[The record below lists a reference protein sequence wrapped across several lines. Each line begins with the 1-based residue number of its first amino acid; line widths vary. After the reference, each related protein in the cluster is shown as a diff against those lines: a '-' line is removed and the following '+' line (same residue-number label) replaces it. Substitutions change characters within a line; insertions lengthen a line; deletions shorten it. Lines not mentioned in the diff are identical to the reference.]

1 MSLTLKKL
9 GIEYKEISLAQAN
22 EASQSIRQ
30 MRLEQILVGDCENFG
45 WQNLINRHDLIQV
58 KNLDKTSKDS
68 KKKNLTK
75 TLFIFSNSNPL
86 RKGITQLI
94 QNQNY
99 KYFIILIAATCLI
112 PYCINEK
119 RLAISIEVVCNI
131 IFGFDI
137 LLFMIAY
144 GVILDKKSYLRD
156 CWNIVNVL
164 AFIFT
169 WFIFLEDNKVNDVIK
184 TIRILRLFRLIQEIP
199 LLRIQFT
206 AYVSS
211 FLKLK
216 QVLIPIFL
224 VMIYFAIIGLHLFIG
239 LTEKRCRITPEP
251 IDGVWLADDE
261 VLKLCGIW
269 ECPENLYCGSPVDHN
284 LPKNMTENDVA
295 DFSWDFIRF
304 DDFFH
309 SLLVVFTFL
318 NVTGWSGTTFM
329 FWKAMTTY
337 VTATYFLVLIVLLA
351 FILSNLLLALFY
363 ESFMEKSSIKNSSS
377 KAKKQEQEIEEDLKK
392 KNQEQLMNRL
402 ALMSKSKGQLVG
414 HNQSFNGQLPF
425 DQQFQFDQ
433 TTQQQQEQIRFFDSL
448 SNSKNFNFINN
459 LCIILSA
466 LAIIIDYK
474 GISKRALE
482 QLQMVD
488 FFCIVYSLVEMAI
501 LISGKGLKGYFSKDI
516 NKFDFF
522 VISSQWI
529 LIFVLVVIDE
539 SLVINHNVYVTF
551 FKSLKILRVFRFV
564 YNAKLFYTITLLMRS
579 LVNTLTRLKS
589 ILALWACLVILI
601 AVVGKSLL
609 QDKLQEEEMTIYYD
623 DFGSALMAAV
633 NIFYNEEWHVT
644 MYKYARHTYVSFF
657 YSIFSV
663 ILGQIFF
670 IRLLMAVFLNE
681 FVQQLKKIEEELKPI
696 DFKQFIQS
704 ILQCLQSK
712 DKKKNQKITKYIT
725 QKSDEKNQIAE
736 ESEARPKKDKNNEN
750 RINSILNQN
759 VPQQELDEL
768 QNWLQVDLQKQ
779 EQQEIK
785 SNLSNNNVQNERE
798 SVRNLNQTKSN
809 INISK
814 TEQIVDSFI
823 FQLFALLIVL
833 ASTIR
838 VGMTTPFLDPNSDTS
853 QILKIV
859 NITTTILFIVQII
872 LNIIARGFIIGENS
886 YIQRS
891 PYNILNVIVTLVE
904 IISLFAPSHTIF
916 HFFSSLR
923 IIEFIRI
930 GALLNTSINYISQ
943 ALLKAFQTMIQ
954 LSIFCF
960 IILLIYGTFAT
971 KILKG
976 AFFYCS
982 GISNE
987 EEYIINDKWDCLDHG
1002 GSWINRILGYDN
1014 IFDSALTLFV
1024 TATTEA
1030 WLEILIHTW
1039 SARGV
1044 DLTPQNNNNRWW
1056 AVYFQVFFFIGN
1068 ICMLNMFISLVVE
1081 TYQQTKIKAQG
1092 MSELDSN
1099 QREWLSIKQSINHLK
1114 PRRLYEKP
1122 KSKVGLFIYSIA
1134 ESKATKYFWHA
1145 LILLNTFTLA
1155 LYYDRQDKDFI
1166 QALDLI
1172 NLICTLSFTV
1182 EVLSRVI
1189 AKFPNIYDRDPFI
1202 IVDVLGIIINLV
1214 NQFSISQMNDQFYLQ
1229 RGFEALSV
1237 GFQLLRNYYII
1248 KRFPELEK
1256 LFHTIF
1262 SVVPS
1267 ALSMLF
1273 IMFIFLF
1280 IFACLGMD
1288 LFGYLRP
1295 QNKMEGFD
1303 LHFKKF
1309 TTAMFSLIR
1318 VASSEEWWALL
1329 IDSVRI
1335 RNPDFACIYI
1345 NNYEEF
1351 QLYGYNGCGTHW
1363 AYVFYVSFHLIFSL
1377 VILNLFIASILGAY
1391 EEHAKQEQ
1399 SAISKYQLHDVLN
1412 YWAQYDP
1419 KGTGFLN
1426 YKQFWKLSSEIAICF
1441 GVPVKELLD
1450 PANKK
1455 NFLKA
1460 LNIPLYE
1467 DGEGLIGYLF
1477 HDVIVSLTR
1486 LSVELKYGVRDLE
1499 SDTYKGKEFVHQYYK
1514 KFKKTPYYSGQMS
1527 TMIYLQAKARML
1539 INKKK
1544 GVKCLDIGAL
1554 KQELQCQNDGD
1565 KFDNS

>member
-1 MSLTLKKL
+1 MSSTLNKL
-9 GIEYKEISLAQAN
+9 GIEYKEITQAQVE
-22 EASQSIRQ
+22 EATQSIKS
-30 MRLEQILVGDCENFG
+30 MRLEQVLIGECENFG
-45 WQNLINRHDLIQV
+45 WQNLINRHDLITI
-58 KNLDKTSKDS
+58 KSLDKSTKEQ
-68 KKKNLTK
+68 KKAQNQ
-75 TLFIFSNSNPL
+75 TLFIFSNKNPI
-86 RKGITQLI
+86 RKGITKLI
-94 QNQNY
+94 KNQNY
-99 KYFIILIAATCLI
+99 TYFITLIAALCLI

-137 LLFMIAY
+137 LLFIIAY

-156 CWNIVNVL
+156 CWNIANVL

-184 TIRILRLFRLIQEIP
+184 TIRLLRLFRLIQEIP

-239 LTEKRCRITPEP
+239 LTERRCRITPEP
-251 IDGVWLADDE
+251 VDGVWLADDE

-269 ECPENLYCGSPVDHN
+269 QCPEELYCGSPVDYG
-284 LPKNMTENDVA
+284 LPKNATENDVA
-295 DFSWDFIRF
+295 EFSWDFIKF
-304 DDFFH
+304 DNFFH

-402 ALMSKSKGQLVG
+402 ALMSKQKGHLVS
-414 HNQSFNGQLPF
+414 HNQSFNGQLNF
-425 DQQFQFDQ
+425 EQQFQFDQ
-433 TTQQQQEQIRFFDSL
+433 TTLQQPQQIRFFDSL

-459 LCIILSA
+459 LCIILSG

-474 GISKRALE
+474 DISKKALE
-482 QLQMVD
+482 QLQIVD
-488 FFCIVYSLVEMAI
+488 FFCIIYSFVEMAI
-501 LISGKGLKGYFSKDI
+501 LITGRGLKGYFSKDI

-522 VISSQWI
+522 IISSQWI
-529 LIFVLVVIDE
+529 LVFVLVVVDE
-539 SLVINHNVYVTF
+539 PLIINHNVYVTF
-551 FKSLKILRVFRFV
+551 FKSLKILRIFRFV
-564 YNAKLFYTITLLMRS
+564 YNAKIFYTITLLMRS
-579 LVNTLTRLKS
+579 LVFTLTRLKN

-601 AVVGKSLL
+601 AIVGKSLL
-609 QDKLQEEEMTIYYD
+609 QNKLREENMTIYYD

-657 YSIFSV
+657 YSILSV

-670 IRLLMAVFLNE
+670 IRLLMAIFLNE
-681 FVQQLKKIEEELKPI
+681 FVQQLQKVENELKPI
-696 DFKQFIQS
+696 DFKQFIQQ
-704 ILQCLQSK
+704 IVQCLNFK
-712 DKKKNQKITKYIT
+712 DKQKQKRITNYQS
-725 QKSDEKNQIAE
+725 QKSDEKNQLAE
-736 ESEARPKKDKNNEN
+736 QINKKEKKGLRKEN
-750 RINSILNQN
+750 KTNSIINQN
-759 VPQQELDEL
+759 IPQQELEEL
-768 QNWLQVDLQKQ
+768 QNWLQVDQQKQ

-785 SNLSNNNVQNERE
+785 SNLSNNNNQNEKE
-798 SVRNLNQTKSN
+798 NPSNLNSSN
-809 INISK
+809 SNNNSSK
-814 TEQIVDSFI
+814 IRSIVDSFI
-823 FQLFALLIVL
+823 FQLFSLLVVL

-838 VGMTTPFLDPNSDTS
+838 IGLTTPFLDPNSTTS

-859 NITTTILFIVQII
+859 NIITTILFIIQII
-872 LNIIARGFIIGENS
+872 LNVIARGFIQGEDS

-891 PYNILNVIVTLVE
+891 PYNVLNVLVTLVE
-904 IISLFAPSHTIF
+904 VISLFLPYHTVF

-930 GALLNTSINYISQ
+930 GAFLSQSINYISQ
-943 ALLKAFQTMIQ
+943 ALVKAFQTMLQ

-971 KILKG
+971 KLLKG
-976 AFFYCS
+976 QMYYCS
-982 GISNE
+982 SLQDE
-987 EEYIINDKWDCLDHG
+987 FEINDKWDCMDYG
-1002 GSWINRILGYDN
+1002 GSWVNRILGYDN
-1014 IFDSALTLFV
+1014 IFDSALTLFI

-1030 WLEILIHTW
+1030 WLELLVNTW

-1044 DLTPQNNNNRWW
+1044 DLTPVNNHNRWW
-1056 AVYFQVFFFIGN
+1056 AVYYQVFFFIGN

-1092 MSELDSN
+1092 MSELNSN
-1099 QREWLSIKQSINHLK
+1099 QREWLSIKESINHLK

-1122 KSKVGLFIYSIA
+1122 KTKLGLFIFSIA
-1134 ESKATKYFWHA
+1134 ESRVTKYFWHA
-1145 LILLNTFTLA
+1145 LIFLNTFTLA
-1155 LYYDRQDKDFI
+1155 LYYNRQDKQFSN
-1166 QALDLI
+1166 ALDYI
-1172 NLICTLSFTV
+1172 NLICTLAFTV

-1202 IVDVLGIIINLV
+1202 IVDVIGIIINLV
-1214 NQFSISQMNDQFYLQ
+1214 NQFSISQMDDEFYLR
-1229 RGFEALSV
+1229 RGIEALSV
-1237 GFQLLRNYYII
+1237 AFQLLRNYYII

-1295 QNKMEGFD
+1295 QSKMEGFD

-1329 IDSVRI
+1329 IDSVHVRT
-1335 RNPDFACIYI
+1335 PDFACIYI
-1345 NNYEEF
+1345 NGYEEF
-1351 QLYGYNGCGTHW
+1351 QEYGYNGCGTYW

-1419 KGTGFLN
+1419 NGTGFLN

-1455 NFLKA
+1455 NFLRA

-1499 SDTYKGKEFVHQYYK
+1499 SETFKGKEYVHHYYK
-1514 KFKKTPYYSGQMS
+1514 KFKKSPYYSGQMS
-1527 TMIYLQAKARML
+1527 TMIYLQGKARML
-1539 INKKK
+1539 INKRK
-1544 GVKCLDIGAL
+1544 GIKFLDLGAL
-1554 KQELQCQNDGD
+1554 KQELQNQNEGD
-1565 KFDNS
+1565 KFDKS